1 MDLRCRK
8 TTCKYNKD
16 LTCLAHSIAISKER
30 TCKDFQKDEQ
40 KTEQDFSSQIFSDQP
55 PKIADYRHLNDM
67 CLTCSAKCLFNKDGR
82 CLSNGITVNSATTKD
97 PKCITF
103 MKP

>member
-16 LTCLAHSIAISKER
+16 LTCKAKSIDISKER
-30 TCKDFQKDEQ
+30 SCCTFQKDEQ
-40 KTEQDFSSQIFSDQP
+40 KQKQDFSQKIFSDQP
-55 PKIADYRHLNDM
+55 PKVADYRHLGDM
-67 CLTCSAKCLFNKDGR
+67 HLNCCALCLFNRDGH
-82 CLSNGITVNSATTKD
+82 CISNGITVNSATTKE